1 MLTLVNRPAWMN
13 DAIAADLAGRLAA
26 ELPVRGST
34 LEHDL
39 LVHLGHLL
47 HDDAWV
53 SRVNSVR
60 RGPVNGRDTI
70 RVDCDY
76 RTPLA
81 IVQWDNG
88 RQTTYRLVARD
99 GVLLPPT
106 YDASAVR
113 AILNGGDATTNLRV
127 IVGVAVEPPEHPGDE
142 WDAPD
147 LKAGLDVAALLNG
160 VAAARDVTQIDVSNF
175 AERRVR
181 WSAGPRER
189 WAAQVVLR
197 TKGDHVVFWG
207 RPPEAKDFLV
217 EVPPQTKL
225 ANLEAVARHFHGR
238 PWPEWVDLRAERGD
252 AVQYL
257 DGTVAETDR

>member
-1 MLTLVNRPAWMN
+1 MN
-13 DAIAADLAGRLAA
+13 DAIAADLAGRLAG
-26 ELPVRGST
+26 ELPAEGST
-34 LEHDL
+34 LDHDL

-60 RGPVNGRDTI
+60 RTSASGRDTI
-70 RVDCDY
+70 RIDCDY

-81 IVQWDNG
+81 IVQWDDG
-88 RQTTYRLVARD
+88 RQTSYRLVARD

-106 YDASAVR
+106 YDARAAG

-127 IVGVAVEPPEHPGDE
+127 IVGVAVPPPDKAGDA

-147 LKAGLDVAALLNG
+147 LVAGLDVAALLNG
-160 VAAARDVTQIDVSNF
+160 VAAARDVTQIDVGNF

-181 WSAGPRER
+181 WSAGAREK

-197 TKGDHVVFWG
+197 TKANTVLFWG
-207 RPPEAKDFLV
+207 RPPEASDFLV
-217 EVPPQTKL
+217 EVTPQTKL
-225 ANLEAVARHFHGR
+225 ANLEAVARHFPRSTVAGVGR
-238 PWPEWVDLRAERGD
+238 PSGRERQRRS
-252 AVQYL
+252 VP
-257 DGTVAETDR
+257 